1 MLAKRNSLI
10 LPSLMNDF
18 FKPDWFGGMDTFNH
32 VPAVNIK
39 ENEKDFML
47 ELAIPGFKKED
58 FNIEIDNDV
67 LTISSEVKKDNE
79 INEENYTRR
88 EFSVSSFK
96 RAFTLPETVNADAI
110 NAVYEGGVLTLTLP
124 KREEAL
130 PKPKRLIEI
139 G

>member
-10 LPSLMNDF
+10 LPSLMNDLF
-18 FKPDWFGGMDTFNH
+18 QPDWFGGMETFTH
-32 VPAVNIK
+32 VPAVNIQ

-67 LTISSEVKKDNE
+67 LTVSSEVKKDNE
-79 INEENYTRR
+79 SKKKHYSKR
-88 EFSVSSFK
+88 EFTVSSFK
-96 RAFTLPETVNADAI
+96 RVFTLPESVNEDGI
-110 NAVYEGGVLTLTLP
+110 KAVYEGGILTLSLP

-130 PKPKRLIEI
+130 PKPKRFIEI